1 MEYLSFR
8 VSTSPSNEYSEL
20 ISFRIEWFDL
30 FAVQGTLKSLLQH
43 HSSKSSVLQIF
54 KGMFHAM
61 MGSIK
66 DRNSK
71 DLTKKQ
77 KRLKRGSKN
86 TQKNYTKKILMTQ
99 TTMMV

>member
-66 DRNSK
+66 DRNSM
-71 DLTKKQ
+71 DLKEAEDIK
-77 KRLKRGSKN
+77 SDKN